1 MNETVK
7 PPGTGATPKQ
17 LKRDRARI
25 TSEIDGTD
33 GGIDPF
39 PAAVR
44 ATRMPMVITNP
55 RLPDN
60 PIVFVNDSFCRLT
73 GYTRDEIVGQ
83 NCRFLQGPD
92 TDPADV
98 ARLREAITAPRAI
111 EIDIRNYR
119 KDGTSFW
126 NRLLMA
132 PVNDAGGALAYFFA
146 SQLDVTTERERLAA
160 LENENATLTAERRA
174 DRDRLAFSEESR
186 QLAIEAAEIGT
197 WDLDLFSDVLTW
209 SDRTKAMFGISPDV
223 PCSMAD
229 FYAGLHPDDRDV
241 TVAAV
246 VNAWLTPCTPS
257 CHSAASPHAGTRSFP
272 SRLTSAMF
280 DQSYLEPAAGSFEL
294 LGLML

>member
-1 MNETVK
+1 MNETFK
-7 PPGTGATPKQ
+7 PPGTRATSGQ
-17 LKRDRARI
+17 LKRDEARI
-25 TSEIDGTD
+25 SAEIAGTD

-44 ATRMPMVITNP
+44 APRMPMVITNP

-98 ARLREAITAPRAI
+98 ARLREAIAAPRAI

-174 DRDRLAFSEESR
+174 DRDRLPLPGGGAPPPRE
-186 QLAIEAAEIGT
+186 G
-197 WDLDLFSDVLTW
+197 
-209 SDRTKAMFGISPDV
+209 
-223 PCSMAD
+223 
-229 FYAGLHPDDRDV
+229 
-241 TVAAV
+241 
-246 VNAWLTPCTPS
+246 
-257 CHSAASPHAGTRSFP
+257 
-272 SRLTSAMF
+272 
-280 DQSYLEPAAGSFEL
+280 
-294 LGLML
+294 